1 MISSF
6 VDKLIGSVNAGIER
20 LVLFQTQAHYL
31 PDSYRNDSPAQQQEQ
46 TRVRINLETWQ
57 LNPIFAA
64 QFPGMKSMPSL
75 AELKQAGLILADK
88 PAQWTSFDVV
98 NRLRY
103 LIKAKIGHCG
113 TLDPLATGLLIL
125 CTGKNTKRITEYQ
138 KMPKEYTGII
148 RLGATTPTYDLES
161 EPENIRPTEGI
172 TEEQVRAAT
181 LPFTGDIMQVPPIH
195 SAIKKD
201 GKRAYEYA
209 RKGEE
214 LQLEARPI
222 HISAFEITAFSLP
235 EVHFRV
241 TCSTG
246 TYIRSL
252 AHDFGQAL
260 GCGAHL
266 QALRRTKIGDFNV
279 EDAPTVEEWTAF
291 LKEEKAKAA
300 AGNNEV

>member
-1 MISSF
+1 
-6 VDKLIGSVNAGIER
+6 
-20 LVLFQTQAHYL
+20 
-31 PDSYRNDSPAQQQEQ
+31 
-46 TRVRINLETWQ
+46 
-57 LNPIFAA
+57 
-64 QFPGMKSMPSL
+64 MPSL
-75 AELKQAGLILADK
+75 AELKQAGVMLADK
-88 PAQWTSFDVV
+88 PARWTSFDVV

-103 LIKAKIGHCG
+103 LIKSKIGHCG

-148 RLGATTPTYDLES
+148 HLGATTPTYDLES
-161 EPENIRPTEGI
+161 EPENQRSLEGL
-172 TEEQVRAAT
+172 TAEQVRAAAAA
-181 LPFTGDIMQVPPIH
+181 FTGDIMQVPPVH

-214 LQLEARPI
+214 LLLEARPVTI
-222 HISAFEITAFSLP
+222 MEFELTHITLP

-241 TCSTG
+241 ACSTG

-260 GCGAHL
+260 GCGAYL
-266 QALRRTKIGDFNV
+266 QELRRTRIGAFSV
-279 EDAPTVEEWTAF
+279 EDAPTVEEWTTF
-291 LKEEKAKAA
+291 LKAEKERMKES
-300 AGNNEV
+300 GE